1 MVQKLV
7 AVSLLEELG
16 DERRVTK
23 DGRRTG
29 KIPRMRA
36 VWLLVAAGIG
46 GVLVWQGRPWLEQR
60 SAPPVE
66 AVPRAIE
73 PRGDLAADEKSTIE
87 LFERSK
93 GSVVFIT
100 TTQLVR
106 DFWSRNMFSIPRG
119 AGSGFVWDNDG
130 HVITNNHVVS
140 GAAEAK
146 VRLNDGRD
154 YSARL
159 VGASPAHDIAVL
171 RIRVPERQPAALP
184 IGSSADLKVGQKVFA
199 IGNPFGL
206 DWSLTTGVVSALD
219 RSLPAE
225 DGRTIIEHLIQT
237 DAAINPGNSGGPLLD
252 SSGRVIGIN
261 TAIFSPSGAYAG
273 VGFAVPV
280 DTVNRVAPQLIAK
293 GKYTRPVLGVIVDE
307 QLTQFVAVRQGVK
320 GVAVLRVE
328 PGSPAERAGLRGAK
342 TAPDGSIVPGD
353 VIIAVDGKPVDSGQR
368 LVNRLDEHKVGDVV
382 KLTVQRD
389 GKPAELTATLK
400 AGP

>member
-1 MVQKLV
+1 ML
-7 AVSLLEELG
+7 
-16 DERRVTK
+16 
-23 DGRRTG
+23 
-29 KIPRMRA
+29 
-36 VWLLVAAGIG
+36 AAAIG
-46 GVLVWQGRPWLEQR
+46 GLLTWQFLPRFQGGE
-60 SAPPVE
+60 APVATAE
-66 AVPRAIE
+66 PRVIAA
-73 PRGDLAADEKSTIE
+73 RGDLAADEKSTIE
-87 LFERSK
+87 LFERAK

-119 AGSGFVWDNDG
+119 AGSGFVWDADG
-130 HVITNNHVVS
+130 HVITNNHVVQ

-184 IGSSADLKVGQKVFA
+184 IGTSSDLKVGQKVFA

-225 DGRTIIEHLIQT
+225 DGRTTIEHLIQT

-252 SSGRVIGIN
+252 SSGRLIGIN

-280 DTVNRVAPQLIAK
+280 DTVNRVVPQLIAK
-293 GKYTRPVLGVIVDE
+293 GKYTRPALGISTDE
-307 QLTQFVAVRQGVK
+307 QLNQLIAKQLGVK
-320 GVAVLRVE
+320 GVAVLKVE
-328 PGSPAERAGLRGAK
+328 PGSPAEAAGLRPARPGA
-342 TAPDGSIVPGD
+342 DGSIIPGD
-353 VIIAVDGKPVDSGQR
+353 IIVAVDGKPVDNVAR
-368 LVNRLDEHKVGDVV
+368 LVNRLDEHKVGDVI
-382 KLTVQRD
+382 KLTVQRE
-389 GKPAELTATLK
+389 GKSTELTATLK
-400 AGP
+400 AGS

>member
-1 MVQKLV
+1 
-7 AVSLLEELG
+7 
-16 DERRVTK
+16 
-23 DGRRTG
+23 
-29 KIPRMRA
+29 MRSF
-36 VWLLVAAGIG
+36 WLLVAAAAG
-46 GVLVWQGRPWLEQR
+46 GVLVWQGRPWLAR
-60 SAPPVE
+60 TDAPALTAE
-66 AVPRAIE
+66 PRAIAA
-73 PRGDLAADEKSTIE
+73 RGDLASDEKSTIE

-106 DFWSRNMFSIPRG
+106 DRWSRNMFSIPRG
-119 AGSGFVWDNDG
+119 AGSGFVWDADG

-171 RIRVPERQPAALP
+171 RIRVPERQPTALP
-184 IGSSADLKVGQKVFA
+184 IGTSADLKVGQKVFA

-225 DGRTIIEHLIQT
+225 DERTVIEHLIQT

-252 SSGRVIGIN
+252 SSGRLIGIN

-280 DTVNRVAPQLIAK
+280 DTVNRVVPQLIAK
-293 GKYTRPVLGVIVDE
+293 GKYTRPVLGISTDE
-307 QLTQFVAVRQGVK
+307 QLNQLIAKQLGVK
-320 GVAVLRVE
+320 GVAVLKVE
-328 PGSPAERAGLRGAK
+328 PGSPAEAAGLRAARSGA
-342 TAPDGSIVPGD
+342 DGSLVPGD
-353 VIIAVDGKPVDSGQR
+353 VITALDGKAVDSVAR
-368 LVNRLDEHKVGDVV
+368 LVNRLDEHKVGDTIR
-382 KLTVQRD
+382 LSVQRE
-389 GKPAELTATLK
+389 GKAAELSVTLK
-400 AGP
+400 AGT

>member
-1 MVQKLV
+1 
-7 AVSLLEELG
+7 
-16 DERRVTK
+16 
-23 DGRRTG
+23 
-29 KIPRMRA
+29 MRA
-36 VWLLVAAGIG
+36 FWLLVAAVVG
-46 GVLVWQGRPWLEQR
+46 GVLVWQGGPWLESR
-60 SAPPVE
+60 TGTTSD
-66 AVPRAIE
+66 AVPRVIE

-106 DFWSRNMFSIPRG
+106 ELGSRNVFSIPRG
-119 AGSGFVWDNDG
+119 AGSGFIWDNDG
-130 HVITNNHVVS
+130 HVVTNSHVIS

-159 VGASPAHDIAVL
+159 AGASPAHDIAVL
-171 RIRVPERQPAALP
+171 RIRVPERQPPPLP

-225 DGRTIIEHLIQT
+225 DGRTLIEHLIQT

-252 SSGRVIGIN
+252 SSGRVIGIT

-273 VGFAVPV
+273 IGFSVPV
-280 DTVNRVAPQLIAK
+280 DTLNRVVPQLIAK
-293 GKYTRPVLGVIVDE
+293 GKYTRPVLGISTDE
-307 QLTQFVAVRQGVK
+307 QLNQLIAKQLGVK
-320 GVAVLRVE
+320 GVAVLKVE
-328 PGSPAERAGLRGAK
+328 PGSPAEAAGLRPAK
-342 TAPDGSIVPGD
+342 TGPDGGIVPGD
-353 VIIAVDGKPVDSGQR
+353 IITAIDGKEVDSVAR
-368 LVNRLDEHKVGDVV
+368 LVNRLDERKVGDSV

-389 GKPAELTATLK
+389 GKQAEATVTLK
-400 AGP
+400 AGA

>member
-1 MVQKLV
+1 
-7 AVSLLEELG
+7 
-16 DERRVTK
+16 
-23 DGRRTG
+23 
-29 KIPRMRA
+29 MRA
-36 VWLLVAAGIG
+36 LLIFAVVLIG
-46 GVLVWQGRPWLEQR
+46 AYLVWQGRPWLGER
-60 SAPPVE
+60 SAP
-66 AVPRAIE
+66 AVVAEPRVIAA
-73 PRGDLAADEKSTIE
+73 RGDLAADEKSTIE

-119 AGSGFVWDNDG
+119 AGSGFVWDADG
-130 HVITNNHVVS
+130 HIITNNHVVR

-159 VGASPAHDIAVL
+159 IGASPAHDIAVL
-171 RIRVPERQPAALP
+171 RISVPERQPAALP
-184 IGSSADLKVGQKVFA
+184 IGTSADLKVGQKVFA

-225 DGRTIIEHLIQT
+225 NGVIEHLIQT

-252 SSGRVIGIN
+252 SSGRLIGIN

-280 DTVNRVAPQLIAK
+280 DTVNRVVPQLIAK
-293 GKYTRPVLGVIVDE
+293 GKYTRPVLGIATDE
-307 QLTQFVAVRQGVK
+307 QLNQQLAKQLGVK
-320 GVAVLRVE
+320 GVAVLNVE
-328 PGSPAERAGLRGAK
+328 PGSPAAAAGLRAARSAPNGAI
-342 TAPDGSIVPGD
+342 APGD
-353 VIIAVDGKPVDSGQR
+353 IIVAIDGKPVDSVAR
-368 LVNRLDEHKVGDVV
+368 LVNRLDEHKVGDTI

-389 GKPAELTATLK
+389 GRSVELSATLK
-400 AGP
+400 AGS

>member
-1 MVQKLV
+1 
-7 AVSLLEELG
+7 
-16 DERRVTK
+16 
-23 DGRRTG
+23 
-29 KIPRMRA
+29 MRA
-36 VWLLVAAGIG
+36 FWLLVAAAIG

-60 SAPPVE
+60 AAPAIVAE
-66 AVPRAIE
+66 PRVIAA
-73 PRGDLAADEKSTIE
+73 RGDLAADEKSTIE

-130 HVITNNHVVS
+130 HVITNNHVIA

-171 RIRVPERQPAALP
+171 RIRVSERQPAALP
-184 IGSSADLKVGQKVFA
+184 IGTSADLKVGQKVFA

-206 DWSLTTGVVSALD
+206 DWSLTTGIVSALD

-225 DGRTIIEHLIQT
+225 DGRTVIEHLIQT

-252 SSGRVIGIN
+252 SSGRLIGIN

-280 DTVNRVAPQLIAK
+280 DTVNRVVPQLIAK
-293 GKYTRPVLGVIVDE
+293 GKYTRPVLGIATDS
-307 QLTQFVAVRQGVK
+307 QLNDLIAKQLGVK
-320 GVAVLRVE
+320 GVAVLKVE
-328 PGSPAERAGLRGAK
+328 SGSPAAAAGLRAARAGA
-342 TAPDGSIVPGD
+342 DGSILPGD
-353 VIIAVDGKPVDSGQR
+353 IITAIDGKPVDSVAR
-368 LVNRLDEHKVGDVV
+368 LVNRLDEHKIGDTI
-382 KLTVQRD
+382 KLTVHRE

-400 AGP
+400 AGS

>member
-1 MVQKLV
+1 V
-7 AVSLLEELG
+7 AGSEQ
-16 DERRVTK
+16 
-23 DGRRTG
+23 GRREHRCAEGNVDRLTHG
-29 KIPRMRA
+29 DSRADGTARILSMRA
-36 VWLLVAAGIG
+36 LALVLAAALG
-46 GVLVWQGRPWLEQR
+46 GVLTWQFL
-60 SAPPVE
+60 
-66 AVPRAIE
+66 PRERAADVATAE
-73 PRGDLAADEKSTIE
+73 PRVVAPRGDLAADEKSTIE
-87 LFERSK
+87 LFERAK

-119 AGSGFVWDNDG
+119 AGSGFVWDADG
-130 HVITNNHVVS
+130 HVITNHHVVQ

-184 IGSSADLKVGQKVFA
+184 IGSSGDLKVGQKVFA

-225 DGRTIIEHLIQT
+225 NGVIEHLIQT

-252 SSGRVIGIN
+252 SSGRLIGIN

-280 DTVNRVAPQLIAK
+280 DTVNRVVPQLIAK
-293 GKYTRPVLGVIVDE
+293 GKYTRPTLGISTE
-307 QLTQFVAVRQGVK
+307 
-320 GVAVLRVE
+320 GVAVLKVE
-328 PGSPAERAGLRGAK
+328 PGSAVEAAGLRPARAGA
-342 TAPDGSIVPGD
+342 DGSIVPGD
-353 VIIAVDGKPVDSGQR
+353 IIVAMDGKPIDNVAR
-368 LVNRLDEHKVGDVV
+368 LVNRLDEHKVGDTV
-382 KLTVQRD
+382 KLTVQRE
-389 GKPAELTATLK
+389 GKAVELAATLK
-400 AGP
+400 AGS

>member
-1 MVQKLV
+1 M
-7 AVSLLEELG
+7 
-16 DERRVTK
+16 R
-23 DGRRTG
+23 
-29 KIPRMRA
+29 PMRA
-36 VWLLVAAGIG
+36 FWLLVAAAVG
-46 GVLVWQGRPWLEQR
+46 GVLAWQFLPRFQDQ
-60 SAPPVE
+60 APVVTAE
-66 AVPRAIE
+66 PRAIL

-87 LFERSK
+87 LFERAKS
-93 GSVVFIT
+93 SVVFIT

-119 AGSGFVWDNDG
+119 AGSGFVWDGEG
-130 HVITNNHVVS
+130 HVITNNHVVR

-171 RIRVPERQPAALP
+171 RIRVPERQPPALP
-184 IGSSADLKVGQKVFA
+184 IGSSADLRVGQKVFA

-206 DWSLTTGVVSALD
+206 DWSLTTGVVSAID

-225 DGRTIIEHLIQT
+225 DGRAVIEHLIQT

-252 SSGRVIGIN
+252 SSGRLIGIN

-280 DTVNRVAPQLIAK
+280 DTVNRVVPQLIAR
-293 GKYTRPVLGVIVDE
+293 GKYTRPVLGVLIDE
-307 QLTQFVAVRQGVK
+307 QLTQLAAARLGVK

-328 PGSPAERAGLRGAK
+328 PGSPAEAAGLRGAR
-342 TAPDGSIVPGD
+342 TAPDGALVPGD
-353 VIIAVDGKPVDSGQR
+353 IITAVDGKPVDSGQR
-368 LVNRLDEHKVGDVV
+368 LVNRLDEHKAGDTV
-382 KLTVQRD
+382 KLTVQRE
-389 GKPAELTATLK
+389 GKPVELTATLK
-400 AGP
+400 AG

>member
-1 MVQKLV
+1 MLAA
-7 AVSLLEELG
+7 AV
-16 DERRVTK
+16 
-23 DGRRTG
+23 
-29 KIPRMRA
+29 
-36 VWLLVAAGIG
+36 G
-46 GVLVWQGRPWLEQR
+46 GVLTWQFLPRFQQPE
-60 SAPPVE
+60 SAVATAE
-66 AVPRAIE
+66 PRVIAA
-73 PRGDLAADEKSTIE
+73 RGDLAADEKSTIE

-119 AGSGFVWDNDG
+119 AGSGFVWDADG
-130 HVITNNHVVS
+130 HVITNNHVVQ

-159 VGASPAHDIAVL
+159 IGASPAHDIAVL
-171 RIRVPERQPAALP
+171 RIRVPERQPPALP
-184 IGSSADLKVGQKVFA
+184 IGTSSDLKVGQKVFA

-225 DGRTIIEHLIQT
+225 NGVIEHLIQT

-252 SSGRVIGIN
+252 SSGRLIGIN

-280 DTVNRVAPQLIAK
+280 DTVNRVVPQLIAK
-293 GKYTRPVLGVIVDE
+293 GKYTRPVLGISTDE
-307 QLTQFVAVRQGVK
+307 QLNQLIAKQLGVK
-320 GVAVLRVE
+320 GVAVLKVE
-328 PGSPAERAGLRGAK
+328 PGSPAEAAGLRPARPGA
-342 TAPDGSIVPGD
+342 DGSIVPGD
-353 VIIAVDGKPVDSGQR
+353 IIVAVDGKPVDNVAR
-368 LVNRLDEHKVGDVV
+368 LVNRLDEHKVGDTV
-382 KLTVQRD
+382 KLTVQRE
-389 GKPAELTATLK
+389 GKATELTATLK
-400 AGP
+400 AGS

>member
-1 MVQKLV
+1 
-7 AVSLLEELG
+7 
-16 DERRVTK
+16 
-23 DGRRTG
+23 
-29 KIPRMRA
+29 MRA
-36 VWLLVAAGIG
+36 FWLLVAVVIG
-46 GVLVWQGRPWLEQR
+46 GVLVWQGRPWIEQR
-60 SAPPVE
+60 TATPVE
-66 AVPRAIE
+66 AVPRAVT
-73 PRGDLAADEKSTIE
+73 PAGDLAADEKATIE

-100 TTQLVR
+100 TTQIVR
-106 DFWSRNMFSIPRG
+106 DFWSRNLFSVPRG

-130 HVITNNHVVS
+130 HVITNNHVVQ

-171 RIRVPERQPAALP
+171 RISVPERQPPPLP
-184 IGSSADLKVGQKVFA
+184 IGTSADLKVGQKVFA

-252 SSGRVIGIN
+252 SSGRLIGIN

-280 DTVNRVAPQLIAK
+280 DTVNRVVPQLIAK
-293 GKYTRPVLGVIVDE
+293 GKYTRPVLGISADE
-307 QLTQFVAVRQGVK
+307 QLNQLIARQLGVK
-320 GVAVLRVE
+320 GVAVLNVE
-328 PGSPAERAGLRGAK
+328 AGSPAEAAGLRAARR
-342 TAPDGSIVPGD
+342 APDGSMIPGD
-353 VIIAVDGKPVDSGQR
+353 IITAIDGKAVDSVAR
-368 LVNRLDEHKVGDVV
+368 LINRLDEHKVGDTIT
-382 KLTVQRD
+382 LTVQRD
-389 GKPAELTATLK
+389 GKPVELK
-400 AGP
+400 AVLQEGA

>member
-1 MVQKLV
+1 
-7 AVSLLEELG
+7 
-16 DERRVTK
+16 
-23 DGRRTG
+23 
-29 KIPRMRA
+29 MRA
-36 VWLLVAAGIG
+36 LALVLAVALGGLLTWQFMPRFRTQAPVATA
-46 GVLVWQGRPWLEQR
+46 E
-60 SAPPVE
+60 
-66 AVPRAIE
+66 PRVVA

-87 LFERSK
+87 LFEGAK

-119 AGSGFVWDNDG
+119 AGSGFVWDADG
-130 HVITNNHVVS
+130 HIITNNHVVQ
-140 GAAEAK
+140 GGEAK

-184 IGSSADLKVGQKVFA
+184 IGTSSDLKVGQKVFA

-225 DGRTIIEHLIQT
+225 NGVIEHLIQT

-252 SSGRVIGIN
+252 SSGRLIGIN

-280 DTVNRVAPQLIAK
+280 DTVNRVVPQLIAK
-293 GKYTRPVLGVIVDE
+293 GKYTRPVLGISTDE
-307 QLTQFVAVRQGVK
+307 QLNQLIAKQLGVK
-320 GVAVLRVE
+320 GVAVLKVE
-328 PGSPAERAGLRGAK
+328 PGSPAEAAGLRPARPGA
-342 TAPDGSIVPGD
+342 DGSIAPGD
-353 VIIAVDGKPVDSGQR
+353 IIVAVDGQPVDSVAR
-368 LVNRLDEHKVGDVV
+368 LLNRLDEHKVGDTI
-382 KLTVQRD
+382 KLTVQRE
-389 GKPAELTATLK
+389 GRSTELTATLK
-400 AGP
+400 AGS

>member
-1 MVQKLV
+1 
-7 AVSLLEELG
+7 
-16 DERRVTK
+16 
-23 DGRRTG
+23 
-29 KIPRMRA
+29 MRG
-36 VWLLVAAGIG
+36 VWLLVAAVVG
-46 GVLVWQGRPWLEQR
+46 GVLVWQALPWLESR
-60 SAPPVE
+60 SGTTID
-66 AVPRAIE
+66 AVPRVIE

-106 DFWSRNMFSIPRG
+106 ELWSRNVFSIPRG

-130 HVITNNHVVS
+130 HVVTNSHVIR

-159 VGASPAHDIAVL
+159 VGASPAHEIAVL
-171 RIRVPERQPAALP
+171 RIRVPERQPPALP

-252 SSGRVIGIN
+252 SSGRVIGIT

-273 VGFAVPV
+273 VGFSVPI
-280 DTVNRVAPQLIAK
+280 DTLNRVVPQLIAK
-293 GKYTRPVLGVIVDE
+293 GKYTRPVLGLEIDE
-307 QLTQFVAVRQGVK
+307 QLSQQLAARSGTK
-320 GVAVLRVE
+320 GVAVVKVVS
-328 PGSPAERAGLRGAK
+328 GSPAEAAGMRA
-342 TAPDGSIVPGD
+342 GD
-353 VIIAVDGKPVDSGQR
+353 VIAAIDGKPVTSAAQ
-368 LVNRLDEHKVGDVV
+368 LVNRLDEHKVGDTVR
-382 KLTVQRD
+382 LTVQRD
-389 GKPAELTATLK
+389 GKPVELTATLK
-400 AGP
+400 AGA